1 MGLGGIL
8 ILLLLLVSLIVF
20 IYIIVMTAR
29 GWGVLHTTL
38 LCFLFI
44 ECWVFMV
51 FAAGVQ
57 DRRVRY
63 TKEAQEAQSKAEA
76 ALKETTKLLYGTFDA
91 SQDAREAVVPVRGMV
106 RRLAAARGRVWRQ
119 LLLLQSDN
127 NQYML
132 EVSAG
137 RRAPAVGDGL
147 DDIEPA
153 AVAAP
158 VATVDSLPAELV
170 VYAFAEENVSVEG
183 VAAELPLPKF
193 YLGEFKVVQSQAG
206 QVTLAP
212 TLPLQSFQTEYIAS
226 GSADSWMLYEL
237 MPVDSHEAFAAEGSK
252 PTPEAIFGRMDQET
266 IGKLF
271 ADVATENGLQAQII
285 ESYVRDGQRASANEE
300 RSAVWSQVNI
310 LRDHEIEVDSG
321 GVANATE
328 TYYDMSGR
336 SIDSRLKREDG
347 SKVTLTDKMNSEL
360 IVIKAEVAQEL
371 KDAGK
376 VAVVQEIYVRPLNDY
391 EEAFNRNIVRAEE
404 LKERITLVQRETTEI
419 GKANELGNEMI
430 TFRQVENEKLT
441 NDLQGIQREVGVLN
455 GSLTGANQRLSSLK
469 KQMSEWYRT
478 IQARRNQIPL

>member
-29 GWGVLHTTL
+29 GWGVLHTIL

-63 TKEAQEAQSKAEA
+63 TKEAHLAQAKAEA
-76 ALKETTKLLYGTFDA
+76 ALKETTRLLYGTFEA

-132 EVSAG
+132 ELSAG
-137 RRAPAVGDGL
+137 RRAAAAGDGL
-147 DDIEPA
+147 EEVEPA
-153 AVAAP
+153 AAAAP
-158 VATVDSLPAELV
+158 LATVDSLPAELV
-170 VYAFAEENVSVEG
+170 VYAFAENVGEDG
-183 VAAELPLPKF
+183 LPRPEF
-193 YLGEFKVVQSQAG
+193 YLGEFKILQSQAG

-237 MPVDSHEAFAAEGSK
+237 MPVDSHDAFAAEGSEA
-252 PTPEAIFGRMDQET
+252 TPEAIFGRMDPET

-271 ADVATENGLQAQII
+271 ADVPTENGLQQAII
-285 ESYVRDGQRASANEE
+285 DSYVRDGARASADDELA
-300 RSAVWSQVNI
+300 AVWVQVNM
-310 LRDHEIEVDSG
+310 LRDHEIDVDSG
-321 GVANATE
+321 GVASATE
-328 TYYDMSGR
+328 TYYDISGR

-347 SKVTLTDKMNSEL
+347 PKVTLTEKMNNEL
-360 IVIKAEVAQEL
+360 IVLKEQVAQEL
-371 KDAGK
+371 IAAGK
-376 VAVVQEIYVRPLNDY
+376 AELVQRIYVRPLNDY

-430 TFRQVENEKLT
+430 TFRQVENQKLT
-441 NDLQGIQREVGVLN
+441 NDLQGIQQEVGVLN
-455 GSLTGANQRLSSLK
+455 NSLTEANKQLDSLK
-469 KQMSEWYRT
+469 KQLSQMYRT
-478 IQARRNQIPL
+478 IQARRNQVPL